1 MRKNKLISFI
11 MIFIL
16 CAFCFSPIITY
27 GATNT
32 TAYNISTDR
41 GPRIS
46 LELSNSNKVILNAID
61 NGGIKSVKVE
71 KYSNSKWRNITSK
84 VSISKDKKK
93 ISISSKVISKGITI
107 RVTTTDK
114 SKIAK
119 YSKDVIK
126 ITKLSKK
133 DSAGNYFS
141 ANISPKISVI
151 SVPCKNKKSID
162 SLVIKASDQDKI
174 KSYSIE
180 DMNNKKKKYKYNVSD
195 KQESYYIT
203 FPLKKLKYKN
213 SRYYIILNVT
223 DSKNNTHTEKMSF
236 SIKEKSGQ
244 ASIKYLAHR
253 GASNLAPENTIKSFE
268 LAGKAKAFGIET
280 DIQCTS
286 DGELVCMHDATVDR
300 TTNGKGKVSDIS
312 LESIKKLKID
322 AGSNV
327 KKYNNLSVPTFTE
340 YIEICKKY
348 DCYAI
353 IELKKT
359 LTQDSVKKVLD
370 IIKLENIQDKCLII
384 SFDEEVL
391 NTIRENDTSI
401 KIGYLVKSVSQ
412 DDIDKAIN
420 YKNCAICPKAIS
432 EDLAKYAH
440 KNGVQINVW
449 TADKYAQKAILHDTG
464 VDYITTNILDM

>member
-1 MRKNKLISFI
+1 MKKNKLISFI

-16 CAFCFSPIITY
+16 CVFCFSPITAY
-27 GATNT
+27 GAENT
-32 TAYNISTDR
+32 TTYNISTDR

-46 LELSNSNKVILNAID
+46 LALSNSSKVILNVTD

-71 KYSNSKWRNITSK
+71 KYSKSKWSNITSK

-114 SKIAK
+114 SKTGN

-162 SLVIKASDQDKI
+162 SIVIKATDQDKI

-195 KQESYYIT
+195 KQENYYIT
-203 FPLKKLKYKN
+203 FPLKNLKCK
-213 SRYYIILNVT
+213 SSKYYIILSVT
-223 DSKNNTHTEKMSF
+223 DNKNNTHTEKMVF
-236 SIKEKSGQ
+236 SIKAKSSQ
-244 ASIKYLAHR
+244 NSIKYLAHR
-253 GASNLAPENTIKSFE
+253 GASSLAPENTIKSFE

-300 TTNGKGKVSDIS
+300 TTNGTGKVSDIT
-312 LESIKKLKID
+312 LESIKQLKID
-322 AGSNV
+322 AGSNI
-327 KKYNNLSVPTFTE
+327 KKYNDLSVPTFTE
-340 YIEICKKY
+340 YLEICKKY

-359 LTQDSVKKVLD
+359 LTQDSVRKVLE
-370 IIKLENIQDKCLII
+370 IIKSENIEDKCLII

-391 NTIRENDTSI
+391 NTIREDNNSI

-412 DDIDKAIN
+412 DDINKAID
-420 YKNCAICPKAIS
+420 YKNCAICPKTIS
-432 EDLAKYAH
+432 KDLAQYAH

-449 TADKYAQKAILHDTG
+449 TVDKYAQKAILHDTG
-464 VDYITTNILDM
+464 VDYITTNIVDM